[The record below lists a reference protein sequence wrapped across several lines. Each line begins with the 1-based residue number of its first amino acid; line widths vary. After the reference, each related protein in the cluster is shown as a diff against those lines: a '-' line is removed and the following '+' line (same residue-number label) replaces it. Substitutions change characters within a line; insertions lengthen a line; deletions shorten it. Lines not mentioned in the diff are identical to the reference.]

1 MAEKPTAAF
10 VLSLIGGIFILLV
23 AIVVMAL
30 ASVIGSLM
38 LIGGGD
44 PNLAYLYGAVGL
56 IFAILVLVG
65 AVMLWMKPQQ
75 HVMWGV
81 VVLLFSLFS
90 IITTGGFFIGLILG
104 LIGGILGVAWKP
116 PAPMAPGMAPPMM
129 PPSMPPPRK
138 GSGRFGERRR
148 GGTPS
153 VLFQTGRLAA
163 SSAA

>member
-10 VLSLIGGIFILLV
+10 VLSLIGGIFILLG

-30 ASVIGSLM
+30 ASVLGSFMVL
-38 LIGGGD
+38 GGGD
-44 PNLAYLYGAVGL
+44 PNIVYIYGAVGL

-75 HVMWGV
+75 HVAWGV

-104 LIGGILGVAWKP
+104 LIGGILGIVWKP

-129 PPSMPPPRK
+129 PPSMPPP
-138 GSGRFGERRR
+138 
-148 GGTPS
+148 
-153 VLFQTGRLAA
+153 
-163 SSAA
+163 

>member
-1 MAEKPTAAF
+1 MAEKPTAAL
-10 VLSLIGGIFILLV
+10 VLSLIGGIFILLG

-90 IITTGGFFIGLILG
+90 IITAGGFFIGLILG
-104 LIGGILGVAWKP
+104 LIGGVLGVALQA
-116 PAPMAPGMAPPMM
+116 PATTAPGMGPPLM
-129 PPSMPPPRK
+129 PPHMPPPCN
-138 GSGRFGERRR
+138 
-148 GGTPS
+148 
-153 VLFQTGRLAA
+153 
-163 SSAA
+163 

>member
-10 VLSLIGGIFILLV
+10 VLSLIGGILILLG
-23 AIVVMAL
+23 AIVVMVL
-30 ASVIGSLM
+30 ASVIGSFM
-38 LIGGGD
+38 VIGGAD
-44 PNLAYLYGAVGL
+44 PNIAYLYGAVGL

-90 IITTGGFFIGLILG
+90 IITSGGFFIGLILG
-104 LIGGILGVAWKP
+104 LVGGILGIVWKP

-129 PPSMPPPRK
+129 PPSMPPP
-138 GSGRFGERRR
+138 
-148 GGTPS
+148 
-153 VLFQTGRLAA
+153 
-163 SSAA
+163 

>member
-10 VLSLIGGIFILLV
+10 VLSLIGGIFILLG

-90 IITTGGFFIGLILG
+90 IITTGGVFIGLSLG
-104 LIGGILGVAWKP
+104 LIGGVPGVALKTP
-116 PAPMAPGMAPPMM
+116 GPTGPGPAPA
-129 PPSMPPPRK
+129 
-138 GSGRFGERRR
+138 
-148 GGTPS
+148 
-153 VLFQTGRLAA
+153 VDA
-163 SSAA
+163 SSLP

>member
-10 VLSLIGGIFILLV
+10 VLSLIGGIFILLG

-44 PNLAYLYGAVGL
+44 PNLAYLYGAAGL

-104 LIGGILGVAWKP
+104 LIGGILGIAWKP

-129 PPSMPPPRK
+129 PPSMPPP
-138 GSGRFGERRR
+138 
-148 GGTPS
+148 
-153 VLFQTGRLAA
+153 
-163 SSAA
+163 

>member
-1 MAEKPTAAF
+1 MAEKPTSAF
-10 VLSLIGGIFILLV
+10 VLSLIGGIFILLG

-104 LIGGILGVAWKP
+104 LIGGILGLASKP
-116 PAPMAPGMAPPMM
+116 PATMAPGLAPALIPPSMAPPWTA
-129 PPSMPPPRK
+129 
-138 GSGRFGERRR
+138 SGLFGDLR
-148 GGTPS
+148 GGETPS
-153 VLFQTGRLAA
+153 VLFPTTCW
-163 SSAA
+163 

>member
-10 VLSLIGGIFILLV
+10 VLSLIGGIFILLG

-44 PNLAYLYGAVGL
+44 PALAYIYGAVGL

-65 AVMLWMKPQQ
+65 AIMLWTKPQQ

-104 LIGGILGVAWKP
+104 LIGGILGIAWKP
-116 PAPMAPGMAPPMM
+116 PAPMSGMAPPMM
-129 PPSMPPPRK
+129 PPSMPPP
-138 GSGRFGERRR
+138 
-148 GGTPS
+148 
-153 VLFQTGRLAA
+153 
-163 SSAA
+163 

>member
-1 MAEKPTAAF
+1 
-10 VLSLIGGIFILLV
+10 
-23 AIVVMAL
+23 
-30 ASVIGSLM
+30 
-38 LIGGGD
+38 
-44 PNLAYLYGAVGL
+44 
-56 IFAILVLVG
+56 
-65 AVMLWMKPQQ
+65 MLWMKPQQ

-104 LIGGILGVAWKP
+104 LIGGILGIAWKP

-148 GGTPS
+148 GETPS
-153 VLFQTGRLAA
+153 VLFQTRRVVANLAEPRVL
-163 SSAA
+163 SSETLVED

>member
-10 VLSLIGGIFILLV
+10 VLSLIGGIFILLG

-104 LIGGILGVAWKP
+104 LIGGILGVALKP
-116 PAPMAPGMAPPMM
+116 PAPVAPGITRPAL
-129 PPSMPPPRK
+129 PRLRP
-138 GSGRFGERRR
+138 GR
-148 GGTPS
+148 S
-153 VLFQTGRLAA
+153 A
-163 SSAA
+163 SLSSRYSRSS

>member
-10 VLSLIGGIFILLV
+10 VLSLIGGIFILLG

-30 ASVIGSLM
+30 ASVIGSFMVL
-38 LIGGGD
+38 GGGD
-44 PNLAYLYGAVGL
+44 PNIVYIYGAVGL

-75 HVMWGV
+75 HVAWGV

-104 LIGGILGVAWKP
+104 LIGGILVIVWKP

-129 PPSMPPPRK
+129 PPSMPPP
-138 GSGRFGERRR
+138 
-148 GGTPS
+148 
-153 VLFQTGRLAA
+153 
-163 SSAA
+163 

>member
-10 VLSLIGGIFILLV
+10 VLSLIGGIFILLG
-23 AIVVMAL
+23 AIVVMAIMS
-30 ASVIGSLM
+30 AIGSFMVIGGSADILV
-38 LIGGGD
+38 I
-44 PNLAYLYGAVGL
+44 YGAVGI
-56 IFAILVLVG
+56 IFALIVLVG

-75 HVMWGV
+75 HVAWGV

-104 LIGGILGVAWKP
+104 LIGGILGIAWKP

-148 GGTPS
+148 GETPS
-153 VLFQTGRLAA
+153 VLFQTRCLAA
-163 SSAA
+163 

>member
-10 VLSLIGGIFILLV
+10 VLSLIGGIFILLG

-75 HVMWGV
+75 HVAAGV
-81 VVLLFSLFS
+81 IILLFSLFS
-90 IITTGGFFIGLILG
+90 IISGGGFIIGLILG
-104 LIGGILGVAWKP
+104 IVGGILGIVWKP
-116 PAPMAPGMAPPMM
+116 PAPMAPGMMQPM
-129 PPSMPPPRK
+129 PPSMPP
-138 GSGRFGERRR
+138 
-148 GGTPS
+148 
-153 VLFQTGRLAA
+153 Q
-163 SSAA
+163 

>member
-10 VLSLIGGIFILLV
+10 VLSLIGGIFILLG

-104 LIGGILGVAWKP
+104 LIGGVPGIAWETPAPLTQGVAR
-116 PAPMAPGMAPPMM
+116 PGMRRCL
-129 PPSMPPPRK
+129 PRPLL
-138 GSGRFGERRR
+138 G
-148 GGTPS
+148 
-153 VLFQTGRLAA
+153 
-163 SSAA
+163 